1 MNKILRLW
9 SMACLALGLGAC
21 GDLPLIKQDSA
32 AGSGRVQARQSGV
45 STESVQLREAR
56 MLAETKDE
64 NLIFFDKGSLEI
76 NAEGRNKLSRH
87 VARLKADEKLQLIL
101 LSQTGDQGSAS
112 YNLAIAEKQ
121 ADAVYK
127 WLRAAGVPASQLRRY
142 PVGGEKLASPCVS
155 EYCQQRMRRVEL
167 RYA

>member
-1 MNKILRLW
+1 MNKILRVL

-32 AGSGRVQARQSGV
+32 AGSSRLLTKQSG
-45 STESVQLREAR
+45 TESVQLREAR

-64 NLIFFDKGSLEI
+64 NLIFFDNGSLEI

-101 LSQTGDQGSAS
+101 LSQTGDQGSTS

-127 WLRAAGVPASQLRRY
+127 WLRAAGVPAGQLRRY